1 MHPYAFITEVGAP
14 VWRATLICAVYS
26 ASTIATAVY
35 SKLSNDIY
43 LRAHCGG
50 NRRSDAAAH
59 DPTLQARAHELGLT
73 RLCSNVAT
81 SGGAIS
87 SGLATRSLA
96 FCRFAGK
103 KSAQRI
109 VRTTAASALAMSE
122 VLFISSIMQM
132 GLALPMAYYSS
143 SYNDRIAIEYHG
155 RSSDA
160 ATDARRIN
168 HARRRLHLA
177 VAGQSSSANDHVCAS
192 RDRWYG
198 AWPRSLTRSR
208 PASCDAI

>member
-1 MHPYAFITEVGAP
+1 MTSICVLIVAGIGVPMLQRTTQLYKQGLMNWDSPDYAAMLPPRVAQFRLDLQLV
-14 VWRATLICAVYS
+14 
-26 ASTIATAVY
+26 AS
-35 SKLSNDIY
+35 
-43 LRAHCGG
+43 
-50 NRRSDAAAH
+50 
-59 DPTLQARAHELGLT
+59 
-73 RLCSNVAT
+73 RLA
-81 SGGAIS
+81 
-87 SGLATRSLA
+87 
-96 FCRFAGK
+96 RFAGK